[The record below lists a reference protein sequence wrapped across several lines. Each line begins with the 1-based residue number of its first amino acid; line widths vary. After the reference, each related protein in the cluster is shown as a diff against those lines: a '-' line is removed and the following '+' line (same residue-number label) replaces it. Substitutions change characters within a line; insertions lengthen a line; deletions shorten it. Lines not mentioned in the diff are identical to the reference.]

1 MQAVTPP
8 IPTLTAARTSRRLW
22 ASSLARGRWLIA
34 CVLVPFGLLAC
45 GGGNNSVEP
54 PTSTTA
60 MIDAAGGTLTGPD
73 GVQVIVPAGALVKP
87 TLLGIAR
94 TSAGAPSTLPEDYA
108 GSRPTYEFTPHD
120 VVFNTPVTIR
130 MPAPGSTPGTDI
142 FMASPGG
149 DWQLYD
155 STVSGGFAEWQRNS
169 FSWGIGPFVCAPS
182 NSSPYSASNPDPYPC
197 SQPRGYATASATP
210 SSAIIQQT
218 VGNPFGSAGSWLVN
232 QAGTVTLTLNY
243 QAAPDCENPRAKLL
257 RWNPADPLNT
267 PNRVKTLFDGPVV
280 LTPTTLTQP
289 LTSGGGTYLRGVG
302 STRHDV
308 AFSHLD
314 NGTSAFGFSFSCNRP
329 FRTVRTGGDLLTFV
343 AAVPV
348 PPVSYTI
355 GGTASGLTGTG
366 LVLQN
371 NGGDNLAVSAS
382 PFTFA
387 GAVGAGAPYS
397 VTVLTQ
403 PTGQTCSVTNGAGT
417 ANANVTNV
425 ALNCVTSAIGTVSYT
440 IGGSVNGLTGTGLV
454 LQNNGGDNLAVS
466 ASPFTFAG
474 AISAGAPYSVT
485 VLTQP
490 TGQTCSVT
498 NGAGTA
504 NANVTN
510 VALNCVTS
518 VLGNWGAAVAITA
531 VGKSA
536 GEPALG
542 ASVDGNATL
551 AWVQYDTD
559 QYNGYA
565 SRFDTVANDWQGG
578 ELIEN
583 LNTNTAQSTGSG
595 VYSPRVAMSAS
606 QRAHIVFGFSA
617 QPTSYQIAMSRY
629 TGSGWASQLL
639 TSGGNSNDASLSF
652 SAGGNTALMMYSQY
666 DGTKY
671 AIRSQAYQY
680 GSDTLATLSPD
691 GGIAGSSSYS
701 ASAALGSG
709 EAVGSWIGQGK
720 FVYVNRFDGATQ
732 TWGAPVN
739 LNASST
745 GNAYAQAIA
754 GNAAGNAAVVWLDLN
769 SGYRIYASRLSSGTW
784 STPEA
789 LATQAEGAPRNFDS
803 SGISVATGLDSSG
816 NAYFAWGQED
826 LASPYTT
833 RLYVRRCAIG
843 QAMSACDSRVQMDN
857 RNDRVGRPGLAV
869 GPNGDVWVA
878 WVARTTTGSEVR
890 ARRRD
895 SAGWSAV
902 VTVGSSLDTDVAPSI
917 VVDGLNR
924 VTLAWAGADNRI
936 YVARHQ

>member
-1 MQAVTPP
+1 MQAVTLPVA
-8 IPTLTAARTSRRLW
+8 TMTNARTSRRPW
-22 ASSLARGRWLIA
+22 ASSLARGRWLLA
-34 CVLVPFGLLAC
+34 CILVPMGLLAC
-45 GGGNNSVEP
+45 GGDNNFTES
-54 PTSTTA
+54 PTSVTA
-60 MIDAAGGTLTGPD
+60 TIDAAGGTLTGPD
-73 GVQVIVPAGALVKP
+73 GVQVVVPAGALVEP
-87 TLLGIAR
+87 TLLGITR
-94 TSAGAPSTLPEDYA
+94 TSEGAPSTLPEDYA
-108 GSRPTYEFTPHD
+108 GNRPIYEFTPHD
-120 VVFNTPVTIR
+120 VVFNTPVTFR
-130 MPAPGSTPGTDI
+130 MPVSASTPGTEI

-155 STVSGGFAEWQRNS
+155 SIVSGGFAEWQRNS
-169 FSWGIGPFVCAPS
+169 FSWGTGPFVCAPS
-182 NSSPYSASNPDPYPC
+182 NSPPFSSSNPDPYPC

-210 SSAIIQQT
+210 TSAITQQT
-218 VGNPFGSAGSWLVN
+218 AANPSGSAGSWLVN

-243 QAAPDCENPRAKLL
+243 QAAPDCENARAKLL

-289 LTSGGGTYLRGVG
+289 LTSGGGTYVRGVG
-302 STRHDV
+302 STSHDV

-329 FRTVRTGGDLLTFV
+329 FRTARTGGDLLTFI
-343 AAVPV
+343 AAIPV
-348 PPVSYTI
+348 PAPTVSYTI
-355 GGTASGLTGTG
+355 GGTVSGLTGTG
-366 LVLQN
+366 LM
-371 NGGDNLAVSAS
+371 
-382 PFTFA
+382 
-387 GAVGAGAPYS
+387 
-397 VTVLTQ
+397 
-403 PTGQTCSVTNGAGT
+403 
-417 ANANVTNV
+417 
-425 ALNCVTSAIGTVSYT
+425 
-440 IGGSVNGLTGTGLV
+440 

-474 AISAGAPYSVT
+474 AISAGSPYNVT

-531 VGKSA
+531 AGKSV

-542 ASVDGNATL
+542 ASVDGNTTL

-565 SRFDTVANDWQGG
+565 SRFDPVANVWQGS

-583 LNTNTAQSTGSG
+583 LDTNTAQSTSGG
-595 VYSPRVAMSAS
+595 VYSPRVAMSAN
-606 QRAHIVFGFSA
+606 QRAHIVFGYTV
-617 QPTSYQIAMSRY
+617 QPGSYHTAMSRY
-629 TGSGWASQLL
+629 TGSGWVSQLL

-652 SAGGNTALMMYSQY
+652 SADGNTALMMYSQY
-666 DGTKY
+666 DGAKY
-671 AIRSQAYQY
+671 AIRSQAYRY
-680 GSDTLATLSPD
+680 DSGSLATLSPD
-691 GGIAGSSSYS
+691 GGISGSSSYS
-701 ASAALGSG
+701 ASAALGSS
-709 EAVGSWIGQGK
+709 EAVGSWIGQSQ

-784 STPEA
+784 STPVA
-789 LATQAEGAPRNFDS
+789 LATQAEGAPTNFDS
-803 SGISVATGLDSSG
+803 SGLSVATGLDSSG

-826 LASPYTT
+826 LARPYTT

-843 QAMSACDSRVQMDN
+843 QAMSACDSRVQMDS
-857 RNDRVGRPGLAV
+857 RDDSVGRPGLAV
-869 GPNGDVWVA
+869 ASNGDVWVA
-878 WVARTTTGSEVR
+878 WVAQTTTGSEVR
-890 ARRRD
+890 VRRRD

-902 VTVGSSLDTDVAPSI
+902 VTVGSSQATDVAPSI
-917 VVDGLNR
+917 AIDGLNR
-924 VTLAWAGADNRI
+924 VTLAWVGADARV